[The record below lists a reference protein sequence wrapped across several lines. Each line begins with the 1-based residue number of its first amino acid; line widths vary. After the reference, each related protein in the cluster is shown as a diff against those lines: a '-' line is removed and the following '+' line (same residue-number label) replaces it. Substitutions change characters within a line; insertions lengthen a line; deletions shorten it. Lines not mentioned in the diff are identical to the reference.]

1 LHDPCFCSGD
11 LQEYDDTGSS
21 AIITAMEPRVT
32 PSMKCIRRPRR
43 PLTLIGVLAVAFA
56 IASAFSIDHQA
67 STAAEPQRLPAAG
80 AGFDPLV
87 VAKGAW
93 LAAIGN
99 CNSCH
104 TANDGATFAGG
115 RPLSTPFG
123 TIYAT
128 NITPDPETGI
138 GRWSATDFLRAM
150 HQGVDREGRNLYPA
164 FPYDHFTHVA
174 DDDVNAI
181 YAFLMTRDPA
191 SAHIPANSILVPR
204 AAIGV
209 WKALY
214 FKPGPLAP
222 DAAHDERWNRGR
234 YLVDGLGHC
243 GGCHTPRNALGAEK
257 EQEDLAGST
266 IEGWRAPALNESSPA
281 PARWTVEQI
290 TTYLRSGFD
299 AAHGTAAGSMAPVAH
314 NLSDVPET
322 EVGAIAVYI
331 ASRMAGSASGKVS
344 DARGAVGAE
353 RSEHDGETP
362 IDPRQANDG
371 DAIYRSACAG
381 CHDGGRRGIALE
393 WSTSTT
399 DASPTNLI
407 RITLDGIHPRE
418 GEKGGVMPTFRGA
431 LDDTQLASLVAFVR
445 ASMGHAAPWR
455 DVAGEV
461 AKAKHGNVDGKPP

>member
-1 LHDPCFCSGD
+1 
-11 LQEYDDTGSS
+11 
-21 AIITAMEPRVT
+21 MEPRVT
-32 PSMKCIRRPRR
+32 PSVKCIRVPRR
-43 PLTLIGVLAVAFA
+43 PLILIGVLAVAFA
-56 IASAFSIDHQA
+56 IAFAIDHQA
-67 STAAEPQRLPAAG
+67 SSAAEAQRLPAAS

-87 VAKGAW
+87 VAKGTW

-150 HQGVDREGRNLYPA
+150 HQGVDSEGRNLYPA

-191 SAHIPANSILVPR
+191 SAQTPANRILVPR

-214 FKPGPLAP
+214 FKPGPLTP

-257 EQEDLAGST
+257 EQESLAGNT

-281 PARWTVEQI
+281 PALWTVEQI
-290 TTYLRSGFD
+290 TTYLRTGFD

-314 NLSDVPET
+314 NLADVPAP
-322 EVGAIAVYI
+322 EVDAIAVYI
-331 ASRMAGSASGKVS
+331 ASRMGGGAGDRATASGKVR
-344 DARGAVGAE
+344 DARDASGAE
-353 RSEHDGETP
+353 RSEHGEETA
-362 IDPRQANDG
+362 IDPGQGNDG

-381 CHDGGRRGIALE
+381 CHDGGRRGIALDQ
-393 WSTSTT
+393 STSTT
-399 DASPTNLI
+399 DSSPTNLI

-418 GEKGGVMPTFRGA
+418 GEKGGVMPAFRGA
-431 LDDTQLASLVAFVR
+431 LDDAQLASLVAFVR
-445 ASMGHAAPWR
+445 ASMGHAAPWP

-461 AKAKHGNVDGKPP
+461 ARAKHGNEDGKSS

>member
-1 LHDPCFCSGD
+1 MNAS
-11 LQEYDDTGSS
+11 
-21 AIITAMEPRVT
+21 V
-32 PSMKCIRRPRR
+32 KCIRRPKR
-43 PLTLIGVLAVAFA
+43 PLILIGVLGLAFA
-56 IASAFSIDHQA
+56 IAFAIDHPA
-67 STAAEPQRLPAAG
+67 SSTAESQPLPAAG
-80 AGFDPLV
+80 ATLDPLL

-115 RPLSTPFG
+115 RPLSTPLG

-138 GRWSATDFLRAM
+138 GRWSAPDFLRAM
-150 HQGVDREGRNLYPA
+150 RQGVDKEGRNLYPA

-174 DDDVNAI
+174 DDEVNAI

-191 SAHIPANSILVPR
+191 SAQTPANSILVPR
-204 AAIGV
+204 VAIGV

-257 EQEDLAGST
+257 EQEDLAGNT

-281 PARWTVEQI
+281 PAPWTAEQI
-290 TTYLRSGFD
+290 TRYLRTGFD
-299 AAHGTAAGSMAPVAH
+299 AVHGTAAGSMAPVAH
-314 NLSDVPET
+314 NLSGVPEP
-322 EVGAIAVYI
+322 EVSAIAVYI

-344 DARGAVGAE
+344 DVRGAAGAE
-353 RSEHDGETP
+353 RSEHGEDTSV
-362 IDPRQANDG
+362 DPGQANDG

-381 CHDGGRRGIALE
+381 CHDGGRRGIALDR
-393 WSTSTT
+393 STSTT

-418 GEKGGVMPTFRGA
+418 GEQGGVMPAFRGA
-431 LDDTQLASLVAFVR
+431 LDETQLASLVAFVR
-445 ASMGHAAPWR
+445 ASLGHAAPWP

-461 AKAKHGNVDGKPP
+461 AKARHGNEDGKSS